1 MCERVL
7 TLSQDEMAGEA
18 ATAGFSTEDDVVQY
32 IKELRAGTG
41 N

>member
-1 MCERVL
+1 MKAV
-7 TLSQDEMAGEA
+7 GEA
-18 ATAGFSTEDDVVQY
+18 ATAGFSSEDDVVRY